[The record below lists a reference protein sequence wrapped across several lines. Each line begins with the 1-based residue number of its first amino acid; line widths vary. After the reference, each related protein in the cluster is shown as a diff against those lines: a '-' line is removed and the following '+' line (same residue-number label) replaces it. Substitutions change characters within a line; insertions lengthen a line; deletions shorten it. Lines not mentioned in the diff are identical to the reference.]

1 MNKKTKHRILKGLQ
15 KQVNKKNI
23 ETVSIIEIIIT
34 RSDFRSNSKEN
45 TQKVGSGRLK
55 TSLLY
60 ESPV

>member
-45 TQKVGSGRLK
+45 TQKVGSGRLN